1 MNEDYREQLEELVS
15 VSDIPLF
22 DLVSAN
28 IDAITIS
35 TNIFSDRNTADNTA
49 AFILGIIKTII
60 SMLLNIEVDMGDLQE
75 FLLKQEEKDKK
86 ND

>member
-1 MNEDYREQLEELVS
+1 MNEDYREQLEEFVS
-15 VSDIPLF
+15 ASDIPLF

-35 TNIFSDRNTADNTA
+35 TNIFSDRNTADNTT

-60 SMLLNIEVDMGDLQE
+60 SMLLNIEVDMEDLQE
-75 FLLKQEEKDKK
+75 FIIKQDKK
-86 ND
+86 DNKDD

>member
-1 MNEDYREQLEELVS
+1 MNEDYREQLEEFVS

-35 TNIFSDRNTADNTA
+35 TNIFSDRNTAENTTS
-49 AFILGIIKTII
+49 FILGIIKTII
-60 SMLLNIEVDMGDLQE
+60 SMLLNIEVDMNDLQE
-75 FLLKQEEKDKK
+75 FLVKQDEKDNK
-86 ND
+86 DD